1 VHFKWR
7 LVFRPTPDLHKGDGS
22 RVSFELTIVPM
33 LNEAG
38 RMEGMA
44 AISRDLAGRFEEMR
58 TLRREIAAA
67 YAEKA

>member
-1 VHFKWR
+1 
-7 LVFRPTPDLHKGDGS
+7 
-22 RVSFELTIVPM
+22 M

-38 RMEGMA
+38 RREGMT

-58 TLRREIAAA
+58 TLRREIATA